1 MIFPSLLI
9 EWHTF
14 STYYVPLYFCLVFEI
29 WGSSIFMLAP
39 FRRRRLWG
47 LRIFLCAAATLGLA
61 IGLGYFRAA
70 FPSSIV
76 VRMLCSYLLY
86 LSVLGMEFI
95 VFDGPSAELAL
106 SWIAII
112 AIREFADGTDTL
124 TKIALQTPT
133 GILGYN
139 PEWPG
144 YVNGIVFDLIH
155 LAIQIPL
162 GLIFSRYKGS
172 EQGKEVSLRTIL
184 ISTALMFTAIVT
196 KGMIVS
202 HSIESVP
209 LYAAAVAL
217 TTLFS
222 LLTLFLRIDTILGSK
237 KQRELDIAN
246 AVLASQQRQF
256 EESKQSIALIN
267 AKVHDIKHRIDE
279 FGDRVAAD
287 TLEQL
292 KTSVEIY
299 DRPFRTGS
307 QVVDTIL
314 YTKSLDCDAK
324 GIRLSAIGDASPIHF
339 IPSSK
344 RFYLFSNILDNAIE
358 ATQDIVDPSLRVI
371 GLSLRKQNG
380 MFLIEEYNYFEGE
393 RFRDEEGFKTTKK
406 TKTGH
411 GLGLKSIRSIAEEYG
426 GKVEISLKDNMFFL
440 TVSLPLR

>member
-1 MIFPSLLI
+1 MILPSLFI

-14 STYYVPLYFCLVFEI
+14 NTYYVPLYICLVFEI
-29 WGSSIFMLAP
+29 WGSSLFMLAP
-39 FRRRRLWG
+39 FHRKRFWG
-47 LRIFLCAAATLGLA
+47 LRIAFCSLATIGLA

-70 FPSSIV
+70 FPDSIG
-76 VRMLCSYLLY
+76 VRMLCAYLLY
-86 LSVLGMEFI
+86 LSVLATEFF
-95 VFDGPSAELAL
+95 VFDGNSADLAL
-106 SWIAII
+106 AWIAII
-112 AIREFADGTDTL
+112 AIREFADGADTL
-124 TKIALQTPT
+124 IKIAFGVPS

-139 PEWPG
+139 ASWPG

-155 LAIQIPL
+155 LAFQVPL
-162 GLIFSRYKGS
+162 GIFFARYKGS
-172 EQGKEVSLRTIL
+172 EQGKAIAIRTIL
-184 ISTALMFTAIVT
+184 ISTLLMFITIVT
-196 KGMIVS
+196 KSVIVS
-202 HSIESVP
+202 HSGESTP
-209 LYAAAVAL
+209 LYAASVSL

-299 DRPFRTGS
+299 DRPFHTGS

-314 YTKSLDCDAK
+314 YTKSLDCEAK
-324 GIRLSAIGDASPIHF
+324 GIRLSAIGNASPIHF

-344 RFYLFSNILDNAIE
+344 RFYLFSNILDNAME
-358 ATQDIVDPSLRVI
+358 ATASIQDPSLRVI
-371 GLSLRKQNG
+371 GLSLRKEG
-380 MFLIEEYNYFEGE
+380 GHFLIEEYNYFEGE

-406 TKTGH
+406 TKSGH
-411 GLGLKSIRSIAEEYG
+411 GLGLKSIRAIAEEYG
-426 GKVEISLKDNMFFL
+426 GKVEISIKDNMFFL
-440 TVSLPLR
+440 TVSLPLP

>member
-1 MIFPSLLI
+1 MILPSFFI

-14 STYYVPLYFCLVFEI
+14 GTYYVPLYLCLVFEI

-39 FRRRRLWG
+39 YRRKKLWG
-47 LRIFLCAAATLGLA
+47 LRIALCAAATLGLA

-70 FPSSIV
+70 FPSSIG
-76 VRMLCSYLLY
+76 VRMLCAYLLY
-86 LSVLGMEFI
+86 LSILGTEFF
-95 VFDGPSAELAL
+95 VFDGLKSELAL

-112 AIREFADGTDTL
+112 AIREFADGADTL
-124 TKIALQTPT
+124 LKIAFQVPS

-139 PEWPG
+139 PSWPG
-144 YVNGIVFDLIH
+144 WVNGLVFDLIH
-155 LAIQIPL
+155 LAFQIPL
-162 GLIFSRYKGS
+162 GMIFARFKGT
-172 EQGKEVSLRTIL
+172 EQGKTIAVRTIL
-184 ISTALMFTAIVT
+184 ISTLLMFIAIVT
-196 KGMIVS
+196 KSVIVT
-202 HSIESVP
+202 HSGESVS
-209 LYAAAVAL
+209 LYAAAVGL

-222 LLTLFLRIDTILGSK
+222 LLTLLLRMDTILGSK

-299 DRPFRTGS
+299 DRPFHTGS
-307 QVVDTIL
+307 QVIDTIL
-314 YTKSLDCDAK
+314 YTKSLDCEAK

-344 RFYLFSNILDNAIE
+344 RFYLFSNILDNAME
-358 ATQDIVDPSLRVI
+358 AVSSIQDPSIRII
-371 GLSLRKQNG
+371 GLALRKEG
-380 MFLIEEYNYFEGE
+380 GRFLIEEYNYFEGE
-393 RFRDEEGFKTTKK
+393 RYRDDEGFKTTKQ
-406 TKTGH
+406 TKNGH
-411 GLGLKSIRSIAEEYG
+411 GLGLKSIKAIAEEYDG
-426 GKVEISLKDNMFFL
+426 NVEITLKDNMFFL
-440 TVSLPLR
+440 TVSFPLR